1 MARTSSILP
10 LYMLIL
16 LCTAGCGSDGPQQVE
31 TSLVSTSTAPATLD
45 DLPAMPLDRPVDP
58 AIQRGIS
65 VLLEFSIGGGS
76 AFDFNGVQEA
86 PFFMRLTPADADDLK
101 YSIYQVSSIDPGVSF
116 SEINIVMSELTT
128 NASYFFA
135 FADFSAGRWQL
146 FTRTAPGSAMNVDLS
161 TDFSGTDHVSPA
173 GNVYI
178 AVIADGA
185 ETADCVV
192 EQLDFQLEQALGIPV
207 IDFVAQ
213 GLSEGSIFMTF
224 SGVPGA
230 ESYDLFYKEEAQPDS
245 SYELLINIPGNSFGS
260 FSHAADFPVGKGAE
274 YGVHYEYRVRA
285 NAGLETSGFSDPK
298 VGFRQTP
305 QPRLTTTQRALTDR
319 VELQVEISDV
329 PVNLSLDLFR
339 NGELVLD
346 DVELLTNN
354 GQVVVDDFS
363 DALEPIPGAHS
374 YTAIVN
380 GPSGPSIESE
390 PTTGCIAEWSAEQL
404 IGGNPDD
411 GFFSNI
417 AGPADPSV
425 GQACF
430 VVYSEADTMIEY
442 LVNGE
447 GLSSVKVADT
457 QVASHP
463 EIANLGGRPWVAYL
477 NASFLHA
484 EPGLYVARGSSANPT
499 EGGSFSTVPVHES
512 SPLGSMLSM
521 EVVDGRLAVMF
532 AAQIDI
538 STDGLYYAYANVP
551 DPQQASDWT
560 VVEFLSSPKG
570 SLPLAFDFTE
580 LDGRPA
586 GMYLADDSVRFF
598 IADDA
603 FPETS
608 LDFSIHNAVGFFGT
622 PPAKAVDV
630 LVANERFQ
638 AAYLYGETEEL
649 VQVGYLLQDNAE
661 IPDSAAGWD
670 HFTVL
675 DSNDKRVR
683 DLALVIA
690 DDGVPLILLRNADV
704 DWPEL
709 LRPRLTLNGN
719 IKFEPWSY
727 GEMFP
732 NELDRNI
739 NQFLDI
745 GIHAVMFDGQV
756 HALNESRS
764 TAGESEYQLHL
775 LRLGLKTE

>member
-1 MARTSSILP
+1 
-10 LYMLIL
+10 
-16 LCTAGCGSDGPQQVE
+16 
-31 TSLVSTSTAPATLD
+31 
-45 DLPAMPLDRPVDP
+45 
-58 AIQRGIS
+58 
-65 VLLEFSIGGGS
+65 
-76 AFDFNGVQEA
+76 
-86 PFFMRLTPADADDLK
+86 
-101 YSIYQVSSIDPGVSF
+101 
-116 SEINIVMSELTT
+116 
-128 NASYFFA
+128 
-135 FADFSAGRWQL
+135 
-146 FTRTAPGSAMNVDLS
+146 
-161 TDFSGTDHVSPA
+161 
-173 GNVYI
+173 
-178 AVIADGA
+178 
-185 ETADCVV
+185 
-192 EQLDFQLEQALGIPV
+192 
-207 IDFVAQ
+207 
-213 GLSEGSIFMTF
+213 
-224 SGVPGA
+224 
-230 ESYDLFYKEEAQPDS
+230 
-245 SYELLINIPGNSFGS
+245 
-260 FSHAADFPVGKGAE
+260 
-274 YGVHYEYRVRA
+274 
-285 NAGLETSGFSDPK
+285 
-298 VGFRQTP
+298 
-305 QPRLTTTQRALTDR
+305 
-319 VELQVEISDV
+319 
-329 PVNLSLDLFR
+329 
-339 NGELVLD
+339 
-346 DVELLTNN
+346 
-354 GQVVVDDFS
+354 
-363 DALEPIPGAHS
+363 
-374 YTAIVN
+374 
-380 GPSGPSIESE
+380 
-390 PTTGCIAEWSAEQL
+390 
-404 IGGNPDD
+404 
-411 GFFSNI
+411 
-417 AGPADPSV
+417 
-425 GQACF
+425 
-430 VVYSEADTMIEY
+430 
-442 LVNGE
+442 
-447 GLSSVKVADT
+447 
-457 QVASHP
+457 
-463 EIANLGGRPWVAYL
+463 
-477 NASFLHA
+477 
-484 EPGLYVARGSSANPT
+484 
-499 EGGSFSTVPVHES
+499 
-512 SPLGSMLSM
+512 
-521 EVVDGRLAVMF
+521 F